1 MTTRLFG
8 SAGRAALACLVFAA
22 WTPARSHAQ
31 AAPPTGEAER
41 RDTVRTVQSGIFD
54 RPFIATMGR
63 TAVGGYVEANANLSR
78 EAGIG
83 DGLSMELR
91 RFNIFLFSTISS
103 RVRFLSELEF
113 EHGTEE
119 IALETALIDVQVNP
133 SFVLRGGILLP
144 PLGAFNVNH
153 DSPRWNFVDRPLVST
168 RVIPATLSEVGFGV
182 HGRLA
187 PRGFGLTYDLYL
199 VNGLGEGVLSNA
211 EGRTSLASGKSAER
225 FAEDNNGSPAF
236 TGRVAVQQG
245 TLGEVGLSWYAGVYN
260 TPFIDGERVDATRR
274 VSLGALDVTTQ
285 LGPVELRGEAAL
297 VRVDVPDDLR
307 DLFGAQQWGYHV
319 DATMP
324 VWRPRVRGFP
334 DAVVHADVRL
344 EQIDLNDGRFAS
356 TLAPIGDEVT
366 ALSVGVSVRP
376 VSGTVLKLNY
386 RRSRTVDLLGN
397 AAVAGG
403 AFQVGFA
410 TYF

>member
-1 MTTRLFG
+1 MRQHRWTTPV
-8 SAGRAALACLVFAA
+8 SVALAVAGIATSSL
-22 WTPARSHAQ
+22 RAQ
-31 AAPPTGEAER
+31 VAPPTSGAAR
-41 RDTVRTVQSGIFD
+41 SDTVRTVQSGIFD

-63 TAVGGYVEANANLSR
+63 TAVGGYVEANANISR

-113 EHGTEE
+113 EHGTKE

-133 SFVLRGGILLP
+133 SFVLRGGIILP

-168 RVIPATLSEVGFGV
+168 RIIPATLSEVGFGV

-187 PRGFGLTYDLYL
+187 PPRVGLTYDLYL
-199 VNGLGEGVLSNA
+199 VNGLGEGVIANA
-211 EGRTSLASGKSAER
+211 EGRTSLAGGKAAER

-236 TGRVAVQQG
+236 TGRIGVQRG
-245 TLGEVGLSWYAGVYN
+245 DVFEFGVSWYRGVYN
-260 TPFIDGERVDATRR
+260 TPFIEGERVDATRS
-274 VSLGALDVTTQ
+274 VSLTAIDVTTHI
-285 LGPVELRGEAAL
+285 GRVEVRGEGAV
-297 VRVDVPDDLR
+297 VRVDVPEDLR
-307 DLFGAQQWGYHV
+307 EIFGARQWGYHV
-319 DATMP
+319 DATLP
-324 VWRPRVRGFP
+324 VWRPRIRGFP
-334 DAVVHADVRL
+334 DAVVNADVRV
-344 EQIDLNDGRFAS
+344 EQIDLNVGRFA
-356 TLAPIGDEVT
+356 TTFATIGDTEA

-376 VSGTVLKLNY
+376 VSGTVLKVNY

-397 AAVAGG
+397 APVPGG

>member
-1 MTTRLFG
+1 MNQHRWITHVGVALMLAVT
-8 SAGRAALACLVFAA
+8 AAS
-22 WTPARSHAQ
+22 TSRAQ
-31 AAPPTGEAER
+31 AAPP
-41 RDTVRTVQSGIFD
+41 DTVRTVQSGIFD

-63 TAVGGYVEANANLSR
+63 TAVGGYVEANANLAR

-113 EHGTEE
+113 EHGTQE

-133 SFVLRGGILLP
+133 SFVLRGGIILP

-168 RVIPATLSEVGFGV
+168 QVIPATLSEVGFGV

-199 VNGLGEGVLSNA
+199 VNGLGEGVIANA
-211 EGRTSLASGKSAER
+211 EGRTSLAGGKADER

-245 TLGEVGLSWYAGVYN
+245 RLGEVGLSWYRGVYN
-260 TPFIDGERVDATRR
+260 TPFIEGERVDAARS
-274 VSLGALDVTTQ
+274 VSLAAVDVSTQ
-285 LGPVELRGEAAL
+285 IGPVEVRGEGAV
-297 VRVDVPDDLR
+297 VRVDVPEDLR
-307 DLFGAQQWGYHV
+307 EMFGARQWGYHV

-324 VWRPRVRGFP
+324 VWRPRIRGFP
-334 DAVVHADVRL
+334 DAAVNADVRL
-344 EQIDLNDGRFAS
+344 EHVDLNVGRFAS
-356 TLAPIGDEVT
+356 TRDPIGDAVT
-366 ALSVGVSVRP
+366 ALSVGVSMRP
-376 VSGTVLKLNY
+376 VSGTVLKVNY

-397 AAVAGG
+397 APVPGG

>member
-1 MTTRLFG
+1 MSQYRWITQVVV
-8 SAGRAALACLVFAA
+8 ALMLAVVAPS
-22 WTPARSHAQ
+22 TSRAQ
-31 AAPPTGEAER
+31 ATP

-63 TAVGGYVEANANLSR
+63 TAVGGYVEANANISR

-133 SFVLRGGILLP
+133 SFVLRGGIILP

-168 RVIPATLSEVGFGV
+168 RVIPATLSEVGFGA

-199 VNGLGEGVLSNA
+199 VNGLGEGVLSNP
-211 EGRTSLASGKSAER
+211 EGRTSLAGGKSVER
-225 FAEDNNGSPAF
+225 FAEDNNGSPSF
-236 TGRVAVQQG
+236 TGRVAMQQRA
-245 TLGEVGLSWYAGVYN
+245 LGEVGVSWYAGVYN
-260 TPFIDGERVDATRR
+260 TPFIEGERVDATRR
-274 VSLGALDVTTQ
+274 VSLGAVDVSTQ
-285 LGPVELRGEAAL
+285 IGPVELRGEAAMT
-297 VRVDVPDDLR
+297 RVDVPSDLR
-307 DLFGAQQWGYHV
+307 DLFGDRQWGYHV
-319 DATMP
+319 DASLP

-334 DAVVHADVRL
+334 DAVVHADVRV
-344 EQIDLNDGRFAS
+344 EQVDLNAGTFAS
-356 TLAPIGDEVT
+356 TGARIGDEVG
-366 ALSVGVSVRP
+366 ALSLGVSVRP
-376 VSGTVLKLNY
+376 VSGTVLKVNY

-397 AAVAGG
+397 APVPGG

>member
-1 MTTRLFG
+1 MSQHRWVTYVGVMLVLAVVAA
-8 SAGRAALACLVFAA
+8 SSSRAQGV
-22 WTPARSHAQ
+22 
-31 AAPPTGEAER
+31 PPTGGVAR
-41 RDTVRTVQSGIFD
+41 SDTVRTVQSGIFD

-63 TAVGGYVEANANLSR
+63 TAVGGYVEANANISR

-133 SFVLRGGILLP
+133 SFVLRGGIILP

-168 RVIPATLSEVGFGV
+168 RIIPATLSEVGFGV

-187 PRGFGLTYDLYL
+187 PPRVGITYDLYL
-199 VNGLGEGVLSNA
+199 VNGLGEGVINNA
-211 EGRTSLASGKSAER
+211 EGRTSLAGGKAAER

-236 TGRVAVQQG
+236 TGRVGIQR
-245 TLGEVGLSWYAGVYN
+245 GEGEFGVSWYRGVYN
-260 TPFIDGERVDATRR
+260 TPFIEGERVDATRS
-274 VSLGALDVTTQ
+274 VSLTALDVSTR
-285 LGPVELRGEAAL
+285 LGRVEIRGEGA
-297 VRVDVPDDLR
+297 VVKVDVPEDLR
-307 DLFGAQQWGYHV
+307 ELFGMYQWGYHV

-334 DAVVHADVRL
+334 DAVVNADLRV
-344 EQIDLNDGRFAS
+344 EQIDLNDGRFA
-356 TLAPIGDEVT
+356 TTFEPIGDSEAAV
-366 ALSVGVSVRP
+366 SFGVSVRP
-376 VSGTVLKLNY
+376 VSGTVLKVNY

-397 AAVAGG
+397 APVPGG

>member
-1 MTTRLFG
+1 MTQHRGITHVGVALML
-8 SAGRAALACLVFAA
+8 AVTAAS
-22 WTPARSHAQ
+22 TSRAQ
-31 AAPPTGEAER
+31 AAPP
-41 RDTVRTVQSGIFD
+41 DTVRTVQSGIFD

-113 EHGTEE
+113 EHGTQE

-133 SFVLRGGILLP
+133 SFVLRGGIILP

-168 RVIPATLSEVGFGV
+168 QVIPATLSEVGFGA

-199 VNGLGEGVLSNA
+199 VNGLGEGVIANA
-211 EGRTSLASGKSAER
+211 EGRTSLAGGKADER

-245 TLGEVGLSWYAGVYN
+245 RLGEVGLSWYRGVYN
-260 TPFIDGERVDATRR
+260 TPFIEGERVDAARS
-274 VSLGALDVTTQ
+274 VSLAAVDLSTQ
-285 LGPVELRGEAAL
+285 IGPVEVRGEGAV
-297 VRVDVPDDLR
+297 VRVDVPEDLR
-307 DLFGAQQWGYHV
+307 ELFGARQWGYHV

-324 VWRPRVRGFP
+324 VWRPRIRGFP
-334 DAVVHADVRL
+334 DAVVNADVRL
-344 EQIDLNDGRFAS
+344 EQVDLNVGRFAS
-356 TLAPIGDEVT
+356 TRDAIGDAVT

-376 VSGTVLKLNY
+376 VSGTVLKVNY

-397 AAVAGG
+397 APVPGG